1 MAKLHRLLSSM
12 ANVNARKSVMLMIS
26 QFVAVMAQRTTMSVR

>member
-26 QFVAVMAQRTTMSVR
+26 QFVVVMVQRMTTSVH